1 MGSTAPFPRRP
12 RYFRLPPI
20 ADESSQ
26 RTDVRAM
33 NGLVS
38 RSTNTLGSSEG
49 PQQRHFSSPHALVEE
64 PSPVS
69 QADVTARIVSTA
81 KPRAR
86 EPVSLHLGGS
96 NEPSYAACNTRGCG
110 RLGHSWRRSRG
121 LASTCAN
128 ERRYRSEPQDRQG
141 ARARYPAE
149 PSVSSCQSDRVGL
162 IAFAFGSL
170 AGE

>member
-26 RTDVRAM
+26 RTDIRAM

-49 PQQRHFSSPHALVEE
+49 PQQHHFSSPHALVEE

-96 NEPSYAACNTRGCG
+96 NEPSYAACNTRGCADWV
-110 RLGHSWRRSRG
+110 LRG
-121 LASTCAN
+121 ADPADLPVHVPTK
-128 ERRYRSEPQDRQG
+128 RRYRSEPQDRQG